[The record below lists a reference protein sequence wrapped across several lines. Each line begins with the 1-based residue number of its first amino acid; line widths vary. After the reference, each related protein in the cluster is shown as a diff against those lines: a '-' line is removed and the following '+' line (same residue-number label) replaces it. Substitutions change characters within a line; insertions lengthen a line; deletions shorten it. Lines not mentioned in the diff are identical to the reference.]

1 MKETAFDQ
9 YAPQVIQTLPKGAF
23 LTVSHGGR
31 DNVMTIGW
39 GTVGVIWGQPIFSV
53 LVRPSRFTFG
63 LLEASGEFTVSVPR
77 TDMARALA
85 VCGSKSGRDFDKFAA
100 AGLEKLPGV
109 KVGAPMVAG
118 AGLHYECKVVFQQ
131 PMNPEPLDSAL
142 KDAFYG
148 NGDFH
153 TLYFGKILAT
163 WQE

>member
-1 MKETAFDQ
+1 MRTKS
-9 YAPQVIQTLPKGAF
+9 VGKKKINIVTLGCSK
-23 LTVSHGGR
+23 
-31 DNVMTIGW
+31 NVYDSEVLM
-39 GTVGVIWGQPIFSV
+39 GQ
-53 LVRPSRFTFG
+53 
-63 LLEASGEFTVSVPR
+63 LEASGEFTVSVPR
-77 TDMARALA
+77 TDMTKALA